1 MSLCSYFFT
10 DTVLWFLH
18 EVRRPQTTKLNE
30 LNLSLKYSFFVDYSQ
45 VIDQNAFDQSN
56 YGILW
61 SAIFSEGIRGASITR
76 SNIWDGASCQK
87 KSWTIFAIGV
97 WLGSEY
103 VSRNWWIGLAARILI
118 DIQERKNTT
127 FSEQMSQEF
136 LMISHLRNFSLIFNQ
151 GWLEIWGTKSPSF

>member
-10 DTVLWFLH
+10 DTVLWFL
-18 EVRRPQTTKLNE
+18 KLGGHKLRSWMSWTCRWNTV
-30 LNLSLKYSFFVDYSQ
+30 FFVDYSQ

-118 DIQERKNTT
+118 DIQERKSTT

-136 LMISHLRNFSLIFNQ
+136 LMISHLRSFSLIFNQ
-151 GWLEIWGTKSPSF
+151 VWLEIWGTKSPSF